1 MKKLV
6 RIGLALLTVCLL
18 ALTLTAVY
26 APESFRR
33 DLVMRF
39 SLEERE
45 PGIWCRP
52 GLADADFNRWK
63 ALLEQGQAQAAPY
76 CPQGIVPTVDII
88 LADNGELKEQLA
100 VGNPF
105 AKSLF
110 HRDEVLAMISP
121 RGNNPDV
128 IAHLLVHVAIKQELG
143 EARFA
148 ELPIWFDEGVAAQ
161 ADSRPFLSP
170 AALAA
175 LPGLVQSFAP
185 DSRPELERF
194 LGKEGEEQ
202 LALAKRQL
210 SQWQQSRIPGA
221 EWALVRAFAAGGEF
235 SKLYSDIGLA
245 TTD

>member
-1 MKKLV
+1 MRKLMRV
-6 RIGLALLTVCLL
+6 GLALLTVCLL
-18 ALTLTAVY
+18 ALTLTALF

-52 GLADADFNRWK
+52 DLSVVDFAAWMDV
-63 ALLEQGQAQAAPY
+63 LEQGRQQAAPF
-76 CPQGIVPTVDII
+76 CPQGIVPTADII
-88 LADNGELKEQLA
+88 FADNGELKEKLA

-110 HRDEVLAMISP
+110 HRDEVLAMIGP

-128 IAHLLVHVAIKQELG
+128 IAHLLVHVAIKEAVG

-148 ELPIWFDEGVAAQ
+148 KLPIWFDEGVAAQ

-170 AALAA
+170 AALEA
-175 LPGLVQSFAP
+175 LPGPVQSFAP
-185 DSRPELERF
+185 DTQPELERF
-194 LGKEGEEQ
+194 LGKEGEKQ

-221 EWALVRAFAAGGEF
+221 EWALLRAFAEGGEF
-235 SKLYSDIGLA
+235 LTLYSEIGAA